1 MLQNPNQQGGL
12 SAKAAS
18 SLVEATQTAKP
29 PSKLD
34 QCLLALNEE
43 INNLRDSVVGLE
55 NELSPVLSP
64 RGTDPTPP
72 EHEPHEVL
80 MGIVTG
86 SLTVAVADLT
96 ELRKRLDVVRTR
108 LEV

>member
-1 MLQNPNQQGGL
+1 MLQNPNQQGVSPMGR
-12 SAKAAS
+12 S
-18 SLVEATQTAKP
+18 SLVQTTEAAKS

-55 NELSPVLSP
+55 NELSPVLVP
-64 RGTDPTPP
+64 RGTEPTPP
-72 EHEPHEVL
+72 EQEPHEVL

-86 SLTVAVADLT
+86 SLTVAVAELT
-96 ELRKRLDVVRTR
+96 GLRKRLDVVRTR